1 MSRLN
6 GSLAWTRYMALADQP
21 LQWTSQLGFQYS
33 RQQLLNS
40 YQITVGDEYTV
51 RGYNLRTSQSG
62 DSGAYLSNTLTV
74 PVQFSLFG
82 KQASMAP
89 FAGVD
94 VGRSRAITPTRARY
108 AWRAW
113 RPACGSTCRMRGCR
127 SRIRSPWGV
136 AGGAP
141 RAPVWYINAGLSF

>member
-1 MSRLN
+1 M
-6 GSLAWTRYMALADQP
+6 
-21 LQWTSQLGFQYS
+21 
-33 RQQLLNS
+33 
-40 YQITVGDEYTV
+40 

-94 VGRSRAITPTRARY
+94 VGALKSNHPDARTIRM
-108 AWRAW
+108 ARAW

-127 SRIRSPWGV
+127 SRIRSPW
-136 AGGAP
+136 ALPGGAP
-141 RAPVWYINAGLSF
+141 RAPV